1 MKFLLLLLIVTGG
14 LVWWLGAPRVARL
27 LGVPKSWT
35 TKRGQ
40 IIFTAIIVGTA
51 LAVTLLP
58 YLTS

>member
-1 MKFLLLLLIVTGG
+1 LLIVTGRPP
-14 LVWWLGAPRVARL
+14 WRMGAPRSARL

-40 IIFTAIIVGTA
+40 IIFAVIIVGAA

-58 YLTS
+58 YLKP